1 MRLRVACSSG
11 APREGPSGAIV
22 RDRWRLGSYPV
33 ILGSVKTAI
42 SIPDETFDQAERRA
56 ASLGMSRSEF
66 FTKAAQR
73 YLAQLDEEALTA
85 AIDASIDLVGA
96 DDSRAAAVSSG
107 HRRLAETGDEW

>member
-1 MRLRVACSSG
+1 LS
-11 APREGPSGAIV
+11 PR
-22 RDRWRLGSYPV
+22 SYPV
-33 ILGSVKTAI
+33 ILGPVKTAI

-85 AIDASIDLVGA
+85 AIDAAVDLVGA
-96 DDSRAAAVSSG
+96 DDSSAAAVSSG
-107 HRRLAETGDEW
+107 RRRLAGTEDDW

>member
-1 MRLRVACSSG
+1 M
-11 APREGPSGAIV
+11 PR
-22 RDRWRLGSYPV
+22 SYPV
-33 ILGSVKTAI
+33 ILGPVKTAI

-85 AIDASIDLVGA
+85 AIDVAVDLVGA
-96 DDSRAAAVSSG
+96 DDSSAVAVSVG
-107 HRRLAETGDEW
+107 RRRLAAAEDEW